1 MFWLILISIYSS
13 VVGAS
18 TFRGHFGDLSLVFY
32 TEQDES
38 RRIRGCVMSIVSGE
52 MPGRDIIVCREEL
65 GFFKLI

>member
-1 MFWLILISIYSS
+1 M
-13 VVGAS
+13 VTAS
-18 TFRGHFGDLSLVFY
+18 TFRGHFGDLSLVY